1 MTLSMYQASANAY
14 DQADHQP
21 FARQSMGQGEQLGTG
36 RIRRPAPG
44 AGP

>member
-14 DQADHQP
+14 DQADHQHM
-21 FARQSMGQGEQLGTG
+21 ASGEPGTG